1 MQPILETNTSKYI
14 ILEEIGHGATCSVY
28 KGYSLEDTSKKLY
41 AIKIFDE
48 KGKKYYDKELLINKY
63 LPPHY
68 FVHIYNFGDG
78 FIRKE
83 NINTGNI
90 YHQKTLDSLDNYHG
104 KIFYIIEELEE
115 NGELFNYVYETKQGF
130 SERIACKIFTQILKY
145 VKILHD
151 NRIAHCD
158 IKPENIIVGKQFK
171 LKLIDFGFSE
181 ILGKDDNFIYDY
193 KGSEIYSSPEVR
205 NRNMNGYDGIK
216 NDIFSLGVLLF
227 VITIG
232 RFPFEKSNYSDRHYR
247 LIMGKKYE
255 DFWCY
260 YEEYNLT
267 DEFKDL
273 INNLL
278 SYDPSERFSI
288 DEIFQHLW
296 IKMFLNENNDNNKN
310 DNHFINDIDDEVVD
324 ELKKRKEIIDAK
336 NDFF

>member
-1 MQPILETNTSKYI
+1 MLPILETNTSKYI
-14 ILEEIGHGATCSVY
+14 ILEEIGHGATCNVY
-28 KGYSLEDTSKKLY
+28 KGYSLEDNSKKLY
-41 AIKIFDE
+41 AIKLFEE
-48 KGKKYYDKELLINKY
+48 KGKKYFEKELLINNY

-78 FIRKE
+78 FIHKE
-83 NINTGNI
+83 NINQEDLYNDKNL
-90 YHQKTLDSLDNYHG
+90 YTLDKYKG

-115 NGELFNYVYETKQGF
+115 NGDLFNYVYEVKQGF
-130 SERIACKIFTQILKY
+130 SERIASKIFAHILKR

-158 IKPENIIVGKQFK
+158 IKPENIIVGKNFN

-181 ILGKDDNFIYDY
+181 ILGREDNFIYDY
-193 KGSEIYSSPEVR
+193 KGSEIYCSPEVR

-232 RFPFEKSNYSDRHYR
+232 RFPFEKSSYSDRKYR
-247 LIMGKKYE
+247 LIMNKKYE
-255 DFWCY
+255 EFWCY
-260 YEEYNLT
+260 YQGYNLT

-278 SYDPSERFSI
+278 CYDPSERFTI
-288 DEIFQHLW
+288 DEISQHLW
-296 IKMFLNENNDNNKN
+296 IKMFNDNVN
-310 DNHFINDIDDEVVD
+310 DGNDPDDEVVE

-336 NDFF
+336 NDDF

>member
-28 KGYSLEDTSKKLY
+28 KGYSLEDNSKKSY
-41 AIKIFDE
+41 AIKIFNE
-48 KGKKYYDKELLINKY
+48 NGKKYFDKEILVNNY

-78 FIRKE
+78 FIHKE
-83 NINTGNI
+83 NINSEDSQI
-90 YHQKTLDSLDNYHG
+90 HEALYSLDKYNG
-104 KIFYIIEELEE
+104 KVYYIIEELEE
-115 NGELFNYVYETKQGF
+115 NGELFNCVYELNEGF
-130 SERIACKIFTQILKY
+130 SERISCKIFTQILKY

-158 IKPENIIVGKQFK
+158 IKPENVIIGKKFN

-181 ILGKDDNFIYDY
+181 ILGKEDNFIYEY

-232 RFPFEKSNYSDRHYR
+232 RFPFEKSNYSDRKYR
-247 LIMGKKYE
+247 LIMNKKYD
-255 DFWCY
+255 DFWSY
-260 YEEYNLT
+260 YEQYNLT
-267 DEFKDL
+267 DEFKHL

-278 SYDPSERFSI
+278 CYDPSERFTI
-288 DEIFQHLW
+288 DEILQHLW
-296 IKMFLNENNDNNKN
+296 IKMFFNENNDNKN
-310 DNHFINDIDDEVVD
+310 NNFINDIDDEVVE

-336 NDFF
+336 KSFF